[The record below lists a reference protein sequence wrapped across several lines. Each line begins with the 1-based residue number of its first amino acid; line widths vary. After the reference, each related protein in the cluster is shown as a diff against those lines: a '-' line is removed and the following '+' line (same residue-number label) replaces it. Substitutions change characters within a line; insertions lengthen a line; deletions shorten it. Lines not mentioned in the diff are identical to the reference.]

1 MSSVRR
7 FPFVVRSLEDETLG
21 LYLCTDFDVFWI
33 FVDQRCSCKSSPR
46 IEHKL
51 DETFQTDMSQ
61 MSKQPVIKRP
71 ERRDVPRNELMIR
84 PERSIS
90 QTFHV
95 THIGRP
101 IR

>member
-7 FPFVVRSLEDETLG
+7 FPFVVRSLEDETFG
-21 LYLCTDFDVFWI
+21 LYLCTGFDVFWI
-33 FVDQRCSCKSSPR
+33 FVKQRCSCKSTPR
-46 IEHKL
+46 AENKR
-51 DETFQTDMSQ
+51 DKTFQNDMSQ

-90 QTFHV
+90 ETFHV
-95 THIGRP
+95 THIVRP
-101 IR
+101 TG